1 MTRPSLA
8 DRPLVGDLRQIAA
21 VRRIMLDDG
30 VEQGVRALA
39 FSTGGGLD
47 FWALSDR
54 ALDIGPLWWRGVQLA
69 WLSPNGFRSPF
80 LYNAESERGSGFGR
94 MLGGMVN
101 TGGLDHIRQ
110 PSGPHPLH
118 GRFPFTPAKLRA
130 YGEDWERPDPLLYAE
145 GEATQATRG
154 GPSLRLHRR
163 LEAPVGGNSLTILDT
178 VENIGAEPVPQA
190 MLYHCNLGFPAIA
203 AGTVV
208 QSGSKTL
215 LGPITGPDPAA
226 TTVVTSHPVS
236 GEAGECSIRCAMS
249 DGETLDIVFRFDA
262 ESMPHLQLM
271 HDLRPHSMIVAV
283 EPCTSARQPGGLS
296 GPERVLAPGEKRR
309 YRLAITFETIRTA

>member
-1 MTRPSLA
+1 MSRPGLA
-8 DRPLVGDLRQIAA
+8 DRKLVGDMRQLAA
-21 VRRIMLDDG
+21 VRRITLDDG

-47 FWALSDR
+47 FWALTDR
-54 ALDIGPLWWRGVQLA
+54 AMDIGPLWWRGVQLA

-80 LYNAESERGSGFGR
+80 LHNAESERGSGFGR
-94 MLGGMVN
+94 MLGGFVN

-118 GRFPFTPAKLRA
+118 GRFPFTPASLRA
-130 YGEDWERPDPLLYAE
+130 YGEDWEREEPLLYAE
-145 GEATQATRG
+145 VEATQGTRG

-163 LEAPVGGNSLTILDT
+163 IEAPIGGNSLTIIDT

-203 AGTVV
+203 PGTIVEA
-208 QSGSKTL
+208 QGKTL
-215 LGPITGPDPAA
+215 LGPVAGPDPDA
-226 TTVVTSHPVS
+226 TTVVTSHPVI
-236 GEAGECSIRCAMS
+236 GDTGECRVRARAA
-249 DGETLDIVFRFDA
+249 GGAGLDIVFRFDA
-262 ESMPHLQLM
+262 ETLPHLQLM

-283 EPCTSARQPGGLS
+283 EPCTSARQDGGLS
-296 GPERVLAPGEKRR
+296 GPERMLAPGEKRR
-309 YRLAITFETIRTA
+309 YRLEIGFES

>member
-1 MTRPSLA
+1 MNRRSLA
-8 DRPLVGDLRQIAA
+8 DRSLVGDMRQIAA
-21 VRRIMLDDG
+21 VRRITLDDG

-69 WLSPNGFRSPF
+69 WLSPNGFRSPA
-80 LYNAESERGSGFGR
+80 LHSAESENGQGFGR
-94 MLGGMVN
+94 MLGGMLN

-110 PSGPHPLH
+110 PHGPHPLH
-118 GRFPFTPAKLRA
+118 GRFPFTPTSLRA
-130 YGEDWERPDPLLYAE
+130 YGEAWERPGPLLYAE

-163 LEAPVGGNSLTILDT
+163 IEAPIGGNSLTIFDT
-178 VENIGAEPVPQA
+178 VENIGPEAVPQA
-190 MLYHCNLGFPAIA
+190 LLYHCNLGFPAIA

-208 QSGSKTL
+208 QSGGETL
-215 LGPITGPDPAA
+215 LGPIAGPDPAA
-226 TTVVTSHPVS
+226 TTVVSSHPVK
-236 GEAGECSIRCAMS
+236 GEAGECRIRSAMA
-249 DGETLDIVFRFDA
+249 DGKALEIVFRFDTA
-262 ESMPHLQLM
+262 SLPHLQLM

-296 GPERVLAPGEKRR
+296 GPERLLAPGEKRR
-309 YRLAITFETIRTA
+309 YRLEIAFETIRSA